1 MMIRIHDLTKRFD
14 AKHGIFNVSLEVGPG
29 TIFGFIGP
37 NGAGKSTTI
46 RHLMGLLHAD
56 SGSATVMGLDCW
68 KDTENVK
75 AKVGY
80 LPGEINYPQDMTGEE
95 IIKLTRHLH
104 ATSGERERRLRE
116 VFPVDTKLK
125 VRKMSKGMKQKL
137 AIITCFMK
145 DVPVYILDEPTSGL
159 DPLMQE
165 RLIDWLNTEKAAGK
179 SILMSSHHFPEMEKT
194 CDRAALIRDGKI
206 VIEENMSELRRR
218 STKTYHIELKD
229 EEDATRL
236 ANMVGERD
244 GLSVN
249 VEISTTAQLNALIHQ
264 LSAFEVVSLTSGTDE
279 LEHLFMQYYGEG
291 Q

>member
-1 MMIRIHDLTKRFD
+1 
-14 AKHGIFNVSLEVGPG
+14 
-29 TIFGFIGP
+29 
-37 NGAGKSTTI
+37 
-46 RHLMGLLHAD
+46 
-56 SGSATVMGLDCW
+56 MGLDCW